1 MAHSSE
7 PGLQRRL
14 GFGLL
19 VLYGL
24 GVTVGAGIYVLVG
37 AVAGHAGKLA
47 PWAFVS
53 AALVM
58 AFTVAS
64 YAELAGRIPVSA
76 GEAAYARAA
85 FKIPWISRAVG
96 LLTIVIGIISTSA
109 VVLGSTGYIRELFHA
124 PTAVIVTVLLIALGG
139 ISCWGILESVIAAS
153 VLTMIEVGGLIVIVI
168 AALLFGAPVSDS
180 TSLSPTMSGMAAA
193 SMLAFFA
200 FIGFEDLA
208 NVAEEA
214 IEPERNLPRAMLVTL
229 ILSTLL
235 YVSIATIAVR
245 VATPDELAASEA
257 PLSLVFRRVA
267 SVSPTTITVIAIM
280 ATLNTILAQLTMT
293 SRVIYGMARMG
304 DLPAR
309 LSAVDP
315 WAHTPVIA
323 TAVTVVVAWLFA
335 ILIPIERLA
344 EWTSAATLLVFA
356 AVNASL
362 IALRRDEKRTEAR
375 YFRAPAWAPW
385 AGLLTSLALVAAF
398 LFS

>member
-1 MAHSSE
+1 MAHADE
-7 PGLQRRL
+7 PTLQRRL

-37 AVAGHAGKLA
+37 AVAGHAGRSA
-47 PWAFVS
+47 PWAFVL

-58 AFTVAS
+58 AFTVVS
-64 YAELAGRIPVSA
+64 YAELAGRIPMSA

-85 FKIPWISRAVG
+85 FKAPWISRAIG

-109 VVLGSTGYIRELFHA
+109 VVLGSAGYMRELVQA
-124 PTAVIVTVLLIALGG
+124 PTAITVTIILLILGG
-139 ISCWGILESVIAAS
+139 ISSWGILESVVAAS
-153 VLTMIEVGGLIVIVI
+153 VLTMIEVGGLLVIIV
-168 AALLFGAPVSDS
+168 AALLFDAPASVGTD
-180 TSLSPTMSGMAAA
+180 LPLTMSGMAVA

-214 IEPERNLPRAMLVTL
+214 IEPERNLPRAMFVTL

-235 YVSIATIAVR
+235 YVSVATIAVR
-245 VATPDELAASEA
+245 VATPAELASSDA

-267 SVSPTTITVIAIM
+267 SVSPATITLIAIM

-323 TAVTVVVAWLFA
+323 TGATVILAW
-335 ILIPIERLA
+335 ILALALPIERLA
-344 EWTSAATLLVFA
+344 EWTSAATLIVFA
-356 AVNASL
+356 TVNASL
-362 IALRRDEKRTEAR
+362 IALRKGEIPAAAR
-375 YFRAPAWAPW
+375 YFRAPQWAPW
-385 AGLLTSLALVAAF
+385 AGLLSSLALVVAF
-398 LFS
+398 LIS